1 MARRQDVVQPY
12 DDRFARD
19 VEVLS
24 CLRDVLPQRHFQIR
38 LAKRQDVVP
47 MTRRD
52 VGQEEAWLRRLEQP
66 SRRRLKIAG
75 E

>member
-19 VEVLS
+19 AEVLS

-47 MTRRD
+47 MTRHD
-52 VGQEEAWLRRLEQP
+52 VGQEEAWLRRLEQA